1 MELKE
6 SGFQFLNP
14 RIKYTEF
21 IVNDDFDSSLY
32 KGIDVSC
39 KKEEKR
45 LESNSAQVD
54 LIVTIGSKAKEAP
67 FFINIRISSLFEWKY
82 GMSENNVEKLLNQN
96 SIGKPVVLNSF
107 ILSVTSIDSLINR
120 YEDITKKSCEDKNI
134 LFIDV
139 NENNYDTIDT
149 LISKIIN

>member
-67 FFINIRISSLFEWKY
+67 FFINIRISSLFEWEY

-96 SIGKPVVLNSF
+96 ALAM
-107 ILSVTSIDSLINR
+107 
-120 YEDITKKSCEDKNI
+120 
-134 LFIDV
+134 
-139 NENNYDTIDT
+139 
-149 LISKIIN
+149 LISYLRPYVANITSSAGFNPYHIPFINFQDAQE